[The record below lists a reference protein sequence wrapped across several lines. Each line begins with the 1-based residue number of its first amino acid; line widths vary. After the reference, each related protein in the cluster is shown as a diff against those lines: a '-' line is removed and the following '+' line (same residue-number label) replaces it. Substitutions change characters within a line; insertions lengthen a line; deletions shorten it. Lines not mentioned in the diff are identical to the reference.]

1 MSSEVISFLLILC
14 IVLLSCVIGYQR
26 FAFRK
31 GTRAK
36 LQEMSIQLNEILNT
50 DGDQRVMVFTDDR
63 ALTELASQINRMLD
77 DRQKVR
83 ADYRKAHISMKKML
97 SNISHD
103 IKTPMTVI
111 LGYLEIMRIDGTPDG
126 RMLQKVETTARR
138 VMELIT
144 QFFTLAKLEA
154 GDMDL
159 TMSCLNISEISRES
173 VLGFYELLQ
182 EKEFQVEIGIPEQ
195 AMYASA
201 DRDAL
206 QRILSNL
213 ISNAVRYG
221 SEGKYLGVFVR
232 EDQSQVCIDIV
243 DRGRGIEKAFADSV
257 FDRLFTME
265 DSGNSAVQGN
275 GLGLTIAR
283 DLALQMGGDLTL
295 ESVPHQKT
303 VFTVSLKK

>member
-1 MSSEVISFLLILC
+1 MSSEVIYFLMILC

-26 FAFRK
+26 FAFRM
-31 GTRAK
+31 GIRAK
-36 LQEMSIQLNEILNT
+36 LQEMSRQLKQILDT

-63 ALTELASQINRMLD
+63 ALAELASQINQMLD

-83 ADYRKAHISMKKML
+83 ADYRRTQMSMKKML

-111 LGYLEIMRIDGTPDG
+111 LGYLEIMRIDGIRDD
-126 RMLQKVETTARR
+126 RMMQKVETTARR

-154 GDMDL
+154 GDMNL
-159 TMSCLNISEISRES
+159 TISRLNISEISREN

-195 AMYASA
+195 AVYALA
-201 DRDAL
+201 DREAL

-232 EDQSQVCIDIV
+232 EDQSQIWIDIV
-243 DRGRGIEKAFADSV
+243 DRGRGIEKEFADSV

-265 DSGNSAVQGN
+265 DSGNSGVQGN

-283 DLALQMGGDLTL
+283 NLALRMGGELTL
-295 ESVPHQKT
+295 ESVPHQET
-303 VFTVSLKK
+303 VFTVRLKK